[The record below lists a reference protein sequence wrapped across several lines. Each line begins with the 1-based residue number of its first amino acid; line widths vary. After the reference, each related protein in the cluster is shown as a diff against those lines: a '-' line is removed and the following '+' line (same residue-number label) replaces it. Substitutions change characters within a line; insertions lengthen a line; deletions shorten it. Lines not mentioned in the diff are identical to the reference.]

1 MLDMTK
7 GVDYIGVAVVPF
19 LHDGNGK
26 YLVGLRTDK
35 CRDEHF
41 TWEPLG
47 SGGLRFG
54 ETIEEAI
61 AREVQEE
68 TGGRPFAFEY
78 LGLRE
83 VFREHQGKKTHWLAF
98 DYRAQIDPI
107 AVSIKEPEKCKE
119 IRWCTIEEL
128 PTPKHSQFPL
138 FLQRYKDRL

>member
-1 MLDMTK
+1 MTK

-47 SGGLRFG
+47 GGGLKFG

-61 AREVQEE
+61 VREVLEE
-68 TGGRPFAFEY
+68 AGSLWNLINALKFAGV
-78 LGLRE
+78 LCTKSRN
-83 VFREHQGKKTHWLAF
+83 R
-98 DYRAQIDPI
+98 
-107 AVSIKEPEKCKE
+107 SI
-119 IRWCTIEEL
+119 RN
-128 PTPKHSQFPL
+128 S
-138 FLQRYKDRL
+138 RYFWKGIKINYSYAISRYYIIP

>member
-1 MLDMTK
+1 MTK

-47 SGGLRFG
+47 GGGLKFG

-61 AREVQEE
+61 VREVLEE
-68 TGGRPFAFEY
+68 AGSLPFNFEY

-83 VFREHQGKKTHWLAF
+83 VHREHEGKKTHWLAF
-98 DYRAQIDPI
+98 DYRAQINPGEVKI
-107 AVSIKEPEKCKE
+107 MEPDKCAE
-119 IRWCTIEEL
+119 IRWCAVHEVPQPL
-128 PTPKHSQFPL
+128 HSQFPL
-138 FLQRYKDRL
+138 FLERYKDKL